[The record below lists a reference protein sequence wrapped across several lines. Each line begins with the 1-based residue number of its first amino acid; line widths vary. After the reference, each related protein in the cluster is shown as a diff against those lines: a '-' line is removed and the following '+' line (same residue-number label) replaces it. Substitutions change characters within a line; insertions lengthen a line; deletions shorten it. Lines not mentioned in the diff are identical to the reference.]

1 MESSISSANFH
12 LEGLPSL
19 YEHYTFG
26 GVKSGLVSTAS
37 GFLLN
42 GKPFC
47 LISGA
52 IHYFRVHPNYWR
64 DRLRK
69 LRAAGITTVET

>member
-42 GKPFC
+42 GKPF
-47 LISGA
+47 
-52 IHYFRVHPNYWR
+52 
-64 DRLRK
+64 
-69 LRAAGITTVET
+69 